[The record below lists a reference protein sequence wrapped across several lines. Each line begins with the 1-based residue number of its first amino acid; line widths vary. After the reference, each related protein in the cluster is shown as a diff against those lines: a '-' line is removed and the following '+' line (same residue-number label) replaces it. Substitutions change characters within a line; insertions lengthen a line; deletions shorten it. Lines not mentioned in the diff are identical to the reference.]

1 MYQEWEEGTLEG
13 TLPIMGILSIEG
25 EQVEEEGTIQ
35 TRGLLLSKTNH
46 PWICQLEEGEEEWT
60 PPPQSTHP
68 GCTPYLNPLRQ
79 LMEVQEQRQRE
90 EDSRREQDFQT
101 MELAEMGLLTP

>member
-35 TRGLLLSKTNH
+35 TGVLLLSKTNH
-46 PWICQLEEGEEEWT
+46 PQICQLEEGEEE
-60 PPPQSTHP
+60 
-68 GCTPYLNPLRQ
+68 
-79 LMEVQEQRQRE
+79 
-90 EDSRREQDFQT
+90 
-101 MELAEMGLLTP
+101 